1 MRLPPYAS
9 MARYFYLLFIA
20 LIPLSPGLHAQT
32 ETPGYIM
39 GTVSTDIPAVMV
51 HRIEPLTRYLSTQ
64 MGVPI
69 TLRPSPQMSVAIDD
83 FGRGITQIAYLT
95 PVAYLEARERFG
107 AIAVA
112 LPLSDGKPFF
122 RLAIIVHKDGPVK
135 KLADLT
141 GRAFALGDEKSLL
154 QRATLEAAGLKVEQ
168 FSRYAYLK
176 HFDNVAKAV
185 INKDFDAG
193 IIKESLVPFYAEQG
207 LRILH
212 LSPPMPTYV
221 IAVNHKF
228 PADKIS
234 TLRDALVSL
243 DAGVKVQRDIL
254 TTLDPAYT
262 GFVPATQRHFDP
274 VLKMIAPFKK

>member
-1 MRLPPYAS
+1 MAHLTQLCFALLLLLPAH
-9 MARYFYLLFIA
+9 
-20 LIPLSPGLHAQT
+20 LHAQA
-32 ETPGYIM
+32 ENPGYVM

-51 HRIEPLTRYLSTQ
+51 HRIERLTRYLSTQ
-64 MGVPI
+64 MGSPI
-69 TLRPSPQMSVAIDD
+69 TLRPSPQMSVAIED
-83 FGRGITQIAYLT
+83 FGKGITQIAYLT
-95 PVAYLEARERFG
+95 PVAYIEARERFG

-122 RLAIIVHKDGPVK
+122 RLAIVAHKNGPVK
-135 KLADLT
+135 KLADLN

-193 IIKESLVPFYAEQG
+193 ILKESLVSNYAEQG
-207 LRILH
+207 LRIVH

-221 IAVNHKF
+221 IAVNSKF
-228 PADKIS
+228 PAEKIS
-234 TLRDALVSL
+234 ALRDALVNL

-262 GFVPATQRHFDP
+262 GFVPATQRHFEP
-274 VLKMIAPFKK
+274 VMKMIAPFKK